1 MISLEAVIKIP
12 YTCRVKQRG
21 LTVPVASEDSVH
33 HGGKGLLKQNS
44 VVGQEVER
52 RHAGTWL
59 AFSPSPFYSFGVF
72 SP

>member
-12 YTCRVKQRG
+12 YTCRVKQ
-21 LTVPVASEDSVH
+21 PVASEDSVH

-44 VVGQEVER
+44 VVGQEAER